1 MPKVNVT
8 KAKIARAANALKEA
22 DMQVQRVEVTR
33 EGNVIFYMFG
43 SEEPA
48 DELNEWDTHL

>member
-8 KAKIARAANALKEA
+8 KAKIARAAKALKEA
-22 DMQVQRVEVTR
+22 ELPIDRVEITR

-43 SEEPA
+43 AEQPV
-48 DELNEWDTHL
+48 DEINDWD